1 MDNLAKNF
9 ASLNDEPAFWEAA
22 NKHLTRYGPAFE
34 EIIVERAEEV
44 SFMMRM
50 GAPFSISPPAR

>member
-1 MDNLAKNF
+1 MDNISKN
-9 ASLNDEPAFWEAA
+9 AISLNDEPAFWAAA

-44 SFMMRM
+44 SFTMRM
-50 GAPFSISPPAR
+50 TAPFSISPPAR